1 MRQPELKQ
9 PRQSL
14 AKKPTLWSM
23 ILVPAGI
30 AAIMTPAFLLAASG
44 TGRGQ
49 GFDAIV
55 STIELRY
62 HAHATRI
69 PFMGLISGIA
79 HISTH
84 GGVRGIHVA
93 EFEHFRQD
101 GDEPID
107 GAEFNALIEQ
117 HVGHDWQRMIRET
130 SREHDGKRAE
140 QTLIYVRPD
149 GEKVS
154 MLIVDLDSNDLDVVQ
169 VSVDPDHLLEQ
180 MEEHRHHHN
189 RNVHNQDDANPGEKP
204 AADAE

>member
-93 EFEHFRQD
+93 EFEHFRHD

-180 MEEHRHHHN
+180 MEEHRHHHG
-189 RNVHNQDDANPGEKP
+189 HNDANPGEKP
-204 AADAE
+204 TADAE